1 MSLPES
7 GAKVMMINK
16 SAEYIFE
23 RKRERRCQLAKL
35 PFENKIEIIVKLQQA
50 VGEIKKDPRRRPW
63 PL

>member
-1 MSLPES
+1 
-7 GAKVMMINK
+7 MMINK